1 VGFIYYI
8 LHEYIDYLYKINQG
22 GVMMNKQ
29 IIAGKEAV
37 VSTITE
43 SIKNAQSVSVVEYR
57 GLTVAQV
64 ESLRKELRKV
74 GSEMKVFKNTL
85 VTRAVDSLGYQDLN
99 DTLVGPNA
107 LVFSK
112 EDAVSAPKVL
122 AKFAKRNEKLVI
134 KGGIVEGRVV
144 NSDELKV
151 VATLPNKEGL
161 LSMLLGCLT
170 SPVVKFACAVKE
182 IAKAQE
188 QE

>member
-1 VGFIYYI
+1 
-8 LHEYIDYLYKINQG
+8 
-22 GVMMNKQ
+22 MNKQ
-29 IIAGKEAV
+29 IIAGKELV
-37 VSTITE
+37 VSEITE
-43 SIKNAQSVSVVEYR
+43 SIKSAQSVSVVEYR

-64 ESLRKELRKV
+64 EALRKELRGV

-85 VTRAVDSLGYQDLN
+85 VTRAVDSLGYQDLE

-107 LVFSK
+107 FVFSN

-122 AKFAKRNEKLVI
+122 AKFARKNENLVI